1 MTVPKPGW
9 VAYLDVVSHDRI
21 GSEVVWSGHCS
32 RQIRRPAAQSK
43 RSSSWAELA
52 LCLGCTNYSNQPI
65 LTLKNINF
73 ATSDIKYT
81 LNVNGHVTERRRSF
95 KVSVSTMTIR
105 SVVGVT
111 HLPAIHQA
119 GQLGLQIAVSG
130 PPPLDATEL
139 KPSSVTN
146 CLTAIPVGF
155 TPCSMNCSKRL
166 LDAVPYRKRS
176 AAPKAIF
183 CHTDQATCLCHLDRA
198 RHVERSFDYEMTI
211 CWLIIL

>member
-1 MTVPKPGW
+1 MPRM
-9 VAYLDVVSHDRI
+9 H
-21 GSEVVWSGHCS
+21 
-32 RQIRRPAAQSK
+32 
-43 RSSSWAELA
+43 ELFKSTDFNN
-52 LCLGCTNYSNQPI
+52 L
-65 LTLKNINF
+65 NINCT
-73 ATSDIKYT
+73 TSDVKYT
-81 LNVNGHVTERRRSF
+81 LNVNSHVTVRRRSF
-95 KVSVSTMTIR
+95 KVSVSTMPRR

-111 HLPAIHQA
+111 HLPAIHRA
-119 GQLGLQIAVSG
+119 DQLGLQIAVSG

-183 CHTDQATCLCHLDRA
+183 CHTDQATCLCNLDRA

-211 CWLIIL
+211 CWLIILYDLQIISKVK

>member
-1 MTVPKPGW
+1 MYFKRLLSRKRAILGTFH
-9 VAYLDVVSHDRI
+9 LT
-21 GSEVVWSGHCS
+21 SGKS
-32 RQIRRPAAQSK
+32 RCASGTLPIARRST
-43 RSSSWAELA
+43 LA
-52 LCLGCTNYSNQPI
+52 LGDGVRL
-65 LTLKNINF
+65 F
-73 ATSDIKYT
+73 
-81 LNVNGHVTERRRSF
+81 RRRCIQT
-95 KVSVSTMTIR
+95 KVSLSTMPRR

-111 HLPAIHQA
+111 HLPAIHRA

>member
-21 GSEVVWSGHCS
+21 GSEVVWFWHCS

-166 LDAVPYRKRS
+166 HDDALGKHFRKMS
-176 AAPKAIF
+176 P
-183 CHTDQATCLCHLDRA
+183 
-198 RHVERSFDYEMTI
+198 ERSDWGTK
-211 CWLIIL
+211 CILNDFCPENEPYWGHFT

>member
-21 GSEVVWSGHCS
+21 GSEVVWFWHCS

-81 LNVNGHVTERRRSF
+81 LNVNGHVTVRRRSF
-95 KVSVSTMTIR
+95 KVSVSTMTRR

-111 HLPAIHQA
+111 HLPAIHRA
-119 GQLGLQIAVSG
+119 DQLGLQISVSG

-139 KPSSVTN
+139 KPSSVSN
-146 CLTAIPVGF
+146 CLTDIPVGF

-166 LDAVPYRKRS
+166 LDAVHIAKEG
-176 AAPKAIF
+176 ADPKVIF
-183 CHTDQATCLCHLDRA
+183 CHREVSPSPARPKSPHLRA
-198 RHVERSFDYEMTI
+198 
-211 CWLIIL
+211 

>member
-1 MTVPKPGW
+1 MPKPGW

-166 LDAVPYRKRS
+166 HDDALGKHFVSVS
-176 AAPKAIF
+176 A
-183 CHTDQATCLCHLDRA
+183 
-198 RHVERSFDYEMTI
+198 MTH
-211 CWLIIL
+211 